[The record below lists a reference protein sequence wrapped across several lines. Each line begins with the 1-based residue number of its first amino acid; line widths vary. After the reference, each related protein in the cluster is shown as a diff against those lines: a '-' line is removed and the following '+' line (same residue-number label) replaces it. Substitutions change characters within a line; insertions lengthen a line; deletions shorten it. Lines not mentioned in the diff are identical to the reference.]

1 MAEQNSGPLPT
12 LALST
17 KVEEE
22 FISPLTAIRGA
33 LEIIRDFPD
42 LDEDERRRFAEAALS
57 ECARLNAGIEHLAE
71 TVYEAARGDKAEPPA
86 PEEADA
92 RFAGRLSFSADGD
105 IADLDFSDFTFDS
118 AAIVNALYDVIDEAV
133 RIRGKSWYFLVNH
146 HNCRVW
152 PEAWVAF
159 AHRSKKIAT
168 NFSLGTFRYAEGD
181 SEARAS
187 DPTLLGSRAEA
198 LEAVERAK
206 TEKAPRW

>member
-1 MAEQNSGPLPT
+1 MTLGELATLRQSVSGFT
-12 LALST
+12 RA
-17 KVEEE
+17 
-22 FISPLTAIRGA
+22 
-33 LEIIRDFPD
+33 
-42 LDEDERRRFAEAALS
+42 
-57 ECARLNAGIEHLAE
+57 
-71 TVYEAARGDKAEPPA
+71 
-86 PEEADA
+86 
-92 RFAGRLSFSADGD
+92 
-105 IADLDFSDFTFDS
+105 ADLEQKLHHDNKLDS
-118 AAIVNALYDVIDEAV
+118 
-133 RIRGKSWYFLVNH
+133 FLVNH